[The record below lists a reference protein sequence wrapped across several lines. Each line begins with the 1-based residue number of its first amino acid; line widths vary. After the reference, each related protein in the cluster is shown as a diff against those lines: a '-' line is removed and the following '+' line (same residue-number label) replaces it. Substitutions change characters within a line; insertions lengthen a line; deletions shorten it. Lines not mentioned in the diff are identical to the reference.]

1 MKGHRRTGEGRTK
14 QREKRKVSTGRASAL
29 RGVPTSF
36 SSPSFSAVSL
46 GEPKKS
52 SFLLNCFEY
61 DFCQEYRSGL
71 PFPSPGDHPKPRI
84 EPRSLTLQA
93 NSHCLSYQGSPRMLE
108 RSLKNN
114 PLKIHFQELKAFSEE
129 THEKSEIRA

>member
-1 MKGHRRTGEGRTK
+1 M
-14 QREKRKVSTGRASAL
+14 RKVSDSN
-29 RGVPTSF
+29 
-36 SSPSFSAVSL
+36 
-46 GEPKKS
+46 GEGTNQTTRRPLVGAPGLVLVVVAKS
-52 SFLLNCFEY
+52 
-61 DFCQEYRSGL
+61 DFCDIMDCRARLPGQEYRSGL

-93 NSHCLSYQGSPRMLE
+93 NSYCLSYQGSPRMLE